1 MMAMI
6 SDPPDHQTPALAS
19 RTTSLL
25 VRKIDP
31 QLKEALRV
39 RAAARHGHSM
49 AAEVREILQNT
60 IGLSVRQRAPN
71 LAEAICRLFE
81 PLGGVVLDEHPP
93 TSVGEPVQFDP

>member
-1 MMAMI
+1 MI
-6 SDPPDHQTPALAS
+6 SDHPDHQTSPLAP

-25 VRKIDP
+25 VRNIDP

-39 RAAARHGHSM
+39 RAARHGQSM
-49 AAEVREILQNT
+49 AAEIREILQNT

-81 PLGGVVLDEHPP
+81 PLGVVVLDEHPS
-93 TSVGEPVQFDP
+93 TSVGEPAQFDR

>member
-1 MMAMI
+1 MI
-6 SDPPDHQTPALAS
+6 PDPPDPQTPSRAP

-39 RAAARHGHSM
+39 RAAQHGHSM
-49 AAEVREILQNT
+49 EAEARQILKDTLGQ
-60 IGLSVRQRAPN
+60 SVRQRAPN

-81 PLGGVVLDEHPP
+81 PFSGVVLDEHPP
-93 TSVGEPVQFDP
+93 VPVGEPVRFDP